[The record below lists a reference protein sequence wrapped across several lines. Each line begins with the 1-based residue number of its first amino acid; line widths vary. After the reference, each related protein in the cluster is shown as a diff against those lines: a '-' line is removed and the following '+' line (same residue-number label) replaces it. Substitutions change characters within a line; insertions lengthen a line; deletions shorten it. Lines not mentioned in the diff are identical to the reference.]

1 MGSLESDYNLPS
13 GQVFALLS
21 IVGPEC
27 PQRNDKFGIKIRG
40 VFPTAEEAK
49 SFAKRLQKDDALFD
63 IYVVEMGKWLLIPPD
78 REKIEDTHYVN
89 DKLEE
94 IMQGYRDNQRQ
105 AAAMFEKRKRDMMAK
120 PAEGD
125 TPYIDPSD
133 ENSKYYTKPDVPPV
147 PHPAEFLDELKKEF
161 PDRPEEDIR
170 HLADLKVLDIM
181 AERRVAREK
190 ELVDAEERFKRELE
204 NKEPIKEDAEEVAV

>member
-13 GQVFALLS
+13 GQVFALIS

-27 PQRNDKFGIKIRG
+27 PQKNDKFGVKIRG
-40 VFPTAEEAK
+40 VFPTADEAK
-49 SFAKRLQKDDALFD
+49 SFAKRLQKDDATFD

-78 REKIEDTHYVN
+78 RDKIEDTHYVN

-120 PAEGD
+120 PVEGD
-125 TPYIDPSD
+125 APYIDPAD

-147 PHPAEFLDELKKEF
+147 PHPADFLDELRAEF

-170 HLADLKVLDIM
+170 HLADIKVLDII

-190 ELVDAEERFKRELE
+190 ELAEAEEKFKREQE
-204 NKEPIKEDAEEVAV
+204 NKEPIKEEADEVAV